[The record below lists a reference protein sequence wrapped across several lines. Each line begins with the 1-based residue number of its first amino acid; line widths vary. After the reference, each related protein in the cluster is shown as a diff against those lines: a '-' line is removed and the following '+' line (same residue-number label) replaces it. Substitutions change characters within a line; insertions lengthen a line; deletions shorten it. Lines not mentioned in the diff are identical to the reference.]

1 MHLQTLVCTYIKIK
15 RQGVVDKLFLK
26 FRDSLKCDSK
36 HSVRTLSLAMTDTL
50 DLSHKLGRKII

>member
-1 MHLQTLVCTYIKIK
+1 MYLQTLVCTHIKIK

-26 FRDSLKCDSK
+26 FRDSPKRYSK
-36 HSVRTLSLAMTDTL
+36 HSVPSLSLAVRVML

>member
-1 MHLQTLVCTYIKIK
+1 MYLQTVCTYIKIK

-26 FRDSLKCDSK
+26 FRDSPKSDSK
-36 HSVRTLSLAMTDTL
+36 HSFPALSLAVTDIF